1 VGDQISLNKVTL
13 IIYPAKE
20 LASTKQIFSKFLDV
34 EPYVD
39 QPYYVG
45 YKVGDMEIGLDPN
58 SQNPGPVTYIDVA
71 DIKNSIQEIIAL
83 GATMQQDVKDVGNGL
98 LVASVKDKDGN
109 ILGFRQ
115 KPQ

>member
-1 VGDQISLNKVTL
+1 MNKVSL
-13 IIYPAKE
+13 IVYPAKE
-20 LASTKQIFSKFLDV
+20 LASTKQIFSKFLGV

-39 QPYYVG
+39 EPYYVG

-58 SQNPGPVTYIDVA
+58 AQNAGPVTYIDVA
-71 DIKNSIQEIIAL
+71 DIKSVLQEIMVL
-83 GATMQQDVKDVGNGL
+83 GATLQQDVKDVAKGL

-115 KPQ
+115 NPR

>member
-1 VGDQISLNKVTL
+1 MNKVSL

-20 LASTKQIFSKFLDV
+20 LASTKQIFSKFLGV

-39 QPYYVG
+39 ELYYIG
-45 YKVGDMEIGLDPN
+45 YRVGDMEIGLDPN
-58 SQNPGPVTYIDVA
+58 AQNAGPVTYIDVA
-71 DIKNSIQEIIAL
+71 DIKSSLQEIIAL
-83 GATMQQDVKDVGNGL
+83 GATLQQDIKDVARGL

-115 KPQ
+115 NPQ